1 MMAVRLD
8 EYSDMSKPANL
19 HLEVVVLGYKVVVAH
34 QLANGMFK
42 DTIFKL
48 LKTIPE
54 CLKVD

>member
-34 QLANGMFK
+34 QLANGMSF
-42 DTIFKL
+42 DN
-48 LKTIPE
+48 
-54 CLKVD
+54 V